1 MSSVTLLASILISD
15 IPVHGGWSQWS
26 RWWSPWSKS
35 CGRGTSTN
43 LVPIL
48 HRQITD
54 EVVSDLANG
63 QGIVKEFVAQV
74 KIIPLAKI
82 KQDIDMGILG
92 IGSCKTVAI
101 KFRSTEKCAFNLSQ
115 TRKISTC

>member
-1 MSSVTLLASILISD
+1 MEAGHNGVVGGLLGAN
-15 IPVHGGWSQWS
+15 HAGGELELVL
-26 RWWSPWSKS
+26 
-35 CGRGTSTN
+35 G

-54 EVVSDLANG
+54 EVVSDLVNG
-63 QGIVKEFVAQV
+63 QGIVKEFVTQV
-74 KIIPLAKI
+74 KIIPLTKI
-82 KQDIDMGILG
+82 KQDMDMGILR